1 MAISFE
7 KHRKQIEEAWKD
19 VLDDKT
25 STDWCGI
32 LNKQCL
38 FAFTLT
44 YYFSLNR
51 ALFGYEGQTNDL
63 KLVASGDGG
72 VAELCDDLN
81 SGKIM
86 YAFVRI
92 EDPKTGL
99 KKFLL
104 VNWQVSTLLKILEI
118 TITILFFYYYFFFY

>member
-1 MAISFE
+1 MKRVNEIWV
-7 KHRKQIEEAWKD
+7 I
-19 VLDDKT
+19 
-25 STDWCGI
+25 I
-32 LNKQCL
+32 L
-38 FAFTLT
+38 T
-44 YYFSLNR
+44 LNR
-51 ALFGYEGQTNDL
+51 ALFGYEGQTNEL

-72 VAELCDDLN
+72 VEELCDDLN

-104 VNWQVSTLLKILEI
+104 VNWQVSKLVKGMQIKVSIILI
-118 TITILFFYYYFFFY
+118 CYYYLCCC